1 MLGRRERDLVVA
13 HGDAALRAR
22 NLTQAL
28 GAYAVGQRVGP
39 GDAAPY
45 QRIGLALAAQV
56 EGEVRALNAGNSPS
70 RTGQSLS
77 LKRASGA
84 FDAAVRRERTR
95 DPLTR
100 FGRGEMKLM
109 SSLAAKGM
117 GRRASNALDAQGR
130 KVIGVKTTATDRRAE
145 RFYREAL
152 EDLTIAYSDRPGID
166 HE

>member
-1 MLGRRERDLVVA
+1 MLGPRERDLVVA
-13 HGDAALRAR
+13 HGDAALKAR

-39 GDAAPY
+39 ADPAPY

-56 EGEVRALNAGNSPS
+56 EGEVKALNAGSAS

-84 FDAAVRRERTR
+84 FDAAVRRERIR

-117 GRRASNALDAQGR
+117 GRRASQALDAQGR
-130 KVIGVKTTATDRRAE
+130 RKVGVKTTVTDRRAE
-145 RFYREAL
+145 RFYKEAL

-166 HE
+166 HQ